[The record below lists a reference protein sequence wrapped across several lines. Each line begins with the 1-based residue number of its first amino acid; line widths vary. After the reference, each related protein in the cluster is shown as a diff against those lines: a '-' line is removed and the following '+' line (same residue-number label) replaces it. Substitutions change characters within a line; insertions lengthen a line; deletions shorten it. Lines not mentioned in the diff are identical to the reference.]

1 MQYGEVEV
9 ARKTQISKEVIL
21 QKALEML
28 IRDGYSSINIKT
40 LSQEIGCS
48 TQPLVWQ
55 FGNMDGLRNALAEY
69 ALNYANNKMAPSAEP
84 AIDAFIQVGLGYIRL
99 AMREPNLFRF
109 LYLNN
114 DVRFSFPNIDTMK
127 SYDSHE
133 ELVKRLSAAYHVSEE
148 RAGRYLE
155 HTIIYTHGI
164 AALIAAGV
172 VKTTEEEAM
181 QMVLYAGHSF
191 AMREGISFE

>member
-1 MQYGEVEV
+1 MWRVKV
-9 ARKTQISKEVIL
+9 ARKTQISKDVIL

-40 LSQEIGCS
+40 LSKEIGCS
-48 TQPLVWQ
+48 TQPLVWH
-55 FGNMDGLRNALAEY
+55 FKNMDELRSALAEY
-69 ALNYANNKMAPSAEP
+69 ALNYANNKMAPSAEQVL
-84 AIDAFIQVGLGYIRL
+84 DAFVQVGHAYIQL
-99 AMREPNLFRF
+99 AMHQPNLFKF

-114 DVRFSFPNIDTMK
+114 DSNFSFPSIDTLK

-133 ELVKRLSAAYHVSEE
+133 DLVKRLSKTYSISEE
-148 RAGRYLE
+148 KAGRYLE

-172 VKTTEEEAM
+172 VKVSKEEAM
-181 QMVLYAGHSF
+181 QMITYAGF
-191 AMREGISFE
+191 AFANQEGIHLE